1 MDSLCLFSGESIQES
16 KGQPGI
22 RCLLREKPILDE
34 VGNCQKR
41 IIADSLD
48 HTFCGVCNAITF
60 RNHGHGVVP
69 LSVFAGPDVLAQF
82 NVILEGLGGVKTTQ
96 RYAEHGPSTIFT

>member
-1 MDSLCLFSGESIQES
+1 MDILCLFSGESIRGS

-22 RCLLREKPILDE
+22 RCLLREKPILNE

-60 RNHGHGVVP
+60 RSRGHGVVP
-69 LSVFAGPDVLAQF
+69 LSVFAGPDVLTQF
-82 NVILEGLGGVKTTQ
+82 NVMLEGLSASLGGVKTTQ
-96 RYAEHGPSTIFT
+96 QYVGA